1 MANMQARQTR
11 YSIYLATY
19 MVVILAVIGAVNWL
33 AKTYNKSV
41 DTTTNKRYTLSDQT
55 KKVVSGLKKPI
66 NVYFFDKSDAYDRAR
81 DTFDRYANLSSNFR
95 VNYVDP
101 DKKPDVARLE
111 GMQAFGDIV
120 LDSGEKKE
128 KAKSLTEEELTGA
141 LIRVLKS
148 GTRTACFVG
157 GEGEKTLDDNGR
169 EGYSLFKDILEK
181 SNYKAQAISLI
192 EKPEVPNTC
201 NIVVVGGP
209 RRDMLQPGIDA
220 LKKFVEG
227 GGRLL
232 LMFDPILNLPD
243 QKLGDTPQ
251 LAALAGGWGITVNG
265 DIILDLGA
273 ASRLFGATSPVVG
286 SYESHAITRVM
297 SDNATVFPLSRSLAV
312 KSPAEKLFST
322 TADSYGLTNPKMPL
336 RQEDVEKGAKGPF
349 ALGAAATI
357 GSGDK
362 AGRVVVVG
370 SSNWA
375 SNFILNAP
383 IANRDLALN
392 IMNWLS
398 SDEDLISIRPKEPE
412 DRRLTI
418 TGSGLRILMLTS
430 LIAMPLLVIGAGVSV
445 WLKRR

>member
-11 YSIYLATY
+11 YSIYLVTY
-19 MVVILAVIGAVNWL
+19 LIVILAVIGAVNWL

-55 KKVVSGLKKPI
+55 EKVVKNLKKPI
-66 NVYFFDKSDAYDRAR
+66 NVYYFDKSDSYDRAR
-81 DTFDRYANLSSNFR
+81 DTFDRYSNLSSNFK

-101 DKKPDVARLE
+101 DKKPDIARVE

-128 KAKSLTEEELTGA
+128 KAKALTEEELTGA

-148 GTRTACFVG
+148 GTHMACFVG
-157 GEGEKTLDDNGR
+157 GEGEHTIDDPGR
-169 EGYSLFKDILEK
+169 EGYSLFKDQLEK
-181 SNYKAQAISLI
+181 NNYKTQKISLI
-192 EKPEVPNTC
+192 EKPEVPATC
-201 NIVVVGGP
+201 NIVIVGGP
-209 RRDMLQPGIDA
+209 KRDMLQPAVDA
-220 LKKFVEG
+220 LKKFVDG

-232 LMFDPILNLPD
+232 LMFDPVLNLPD
-243 QKLGDTPQ
+243 QKMGDTPA
-251 LAALAGGWGITVNG
+251 LAALAAGWGVTANG

-286 SYESHAITRVM
+286 SYESHPITRVM
-297 SDNATVFPLSRSLAV
+297 GDNATVFPLSRSLTV
-312 KSPAEKLFST
+312 KTPAEKLFSST
-322 TADSYGLTNPKMPL
+322 VDSYALTNPKMPL

-349 ALGAAATI
+349 VIGAAASI

-362 AGRVVVVG
+362 AGRVVIVG
-370 SSNWA
+370 SSNFA
-375 SNFILNAP
+375 SNFILGAP
-383 IANRDLALN
+383 IANRDLVLN
-392 IMNWLS
+392 MMNWLS

-418 TGSGLRILMLTS
+418 TGGGLRVLFLSSI
-430 LIAMPLLVIGAGVSV
+430 IIMPLLVIGAGFSA
-445 WLKRR
+445 WWKRR